1 MSRRALFITLFVSLA
16 LNLFIGG
23 LVIGAVAIGRRAPP
37 PRVAMI
43 GGAGPVTAAITALPA
58 EHRRAL
64 RGALPTTLRASSQ
77 QLREAGRLRRSA
89 LMRLSA
95 DPVDSSAVLA
105 DLARARAIEIEARG
119 ALDQRVVTFAAT
131 LPLAERERFAQALL
145 PPPRRRRPLALRPR
159 PRTRSP

>member
-119 ALDQRVVTFAAT
+119 GPRPARGDLRRHLALGRARTVRPGPSAA
-131 LPLAERERFAQALL
+131 AAS
-145 PPPRRRRPLALRPR
+145 RPLALRPR